1 MATWAI
7 MKDSTQVRAIALSDD
22 NAAKVAEW
30 AVAVRAGSIVQIA
43 ATDTTPAVMR
53 DPTPDEAIALQADDF
68 FTTLLAQAT
77 DWQRQKAAQ
86 AAADAVA
93 PIVAS

>member
-7 MKDSTQVRAIALSDD
+7 TKDSTQVRAITLTDD
-22 NAAKVAEW
+22 NAAKVAAW
-30 AVAVRAGSIVQIA
+30 AVAVRTGSIVQTV
-43 ATDTTPAVMR
+43 ATDTAPAVMR

-77 DWQRQKAAQ
+77 DWQRQQVAQ